1 MRNLVHSSTRW
12 FSLGGIISLGLLGGS
27 VVFAEEKSTEPQPP
41 LITPSKAATN
51 VTGPL
56 DAEGYVDF
64 VAALNQQLGAG
75 VSPEENAGIPLLR
88 AMGPCEGNSEVTNL
102 VLKELGQPP
111 WQPGDL
117 DFQSMG
123 DVGRMRFGD
132 NNSAAQAF
140 YNQQGQAGSRPWT
153 EKDFPDMAALL
164 KTNDQALA
172 MITEGLKR
180 SKYYRPL
187 VRRHPSDTLI
197 MVLLPDIQES
207 RDLARQLQLRAML
220 HLGHGRLTESRQDL
234 MSMHRLSRHIAR
246 GGTLIEGLVGIAIDA
261 MAMQSDSVWLNHP
274 AQTAETIAQYRAELQ
289 ALPPLGDVGRQMNL
303 TERYC
308 GLDATQAIAR
318 GRHGS
323 VMSLAAYDA
332 GELGVENFDRWMSPE
347 GFADALVAMSVNWNV
362 AMTTMNGMY
371 DDLSKV
377 ASAPTRQE
385 RLAVLGEL
393 DERLVQIRTESTS
406 VKGLVSSVFGG
417 NKARGKNLANILA
430 SLLIP
435 AVGQACEAY
444 DRATTRREVFDV
456 LLAVAEYQKTEGA
469 YPESLEVL
477 VPKYLKSV
485 PIDRY
490 TLEPLHYLTDGETV
504 KVYGVGTNGIDN
516 HGLTFGQ
523 GDGNDDLVYSLPPT
537 P

>member
-1 MRNLVHSSTRW
+1 MITFSLSSPRW
-12 FSLGGIISLGLLGGS
+12 FSSVITAGFLLGS
-27 VVFAEEKSTEPQPP
+27 VSHAAEKTSEPQPP
-41 LITPSKAATN
+41 LITPSKATTI

-56 DAEGYVDF
+56 DADGYVDF

-75 VSPEENAGIPLLR
+75 VSPDENAAIPILR
-88 AMGPCEGNSEVTNL
+88 AMGPCEGNSVVTNL

-123 DVGRMRFGD
+123 DIGRARYGD
-132 NNSAAQAF
+132 NNPAAQAF
-140 YNQQGQAGSRPWT
+140 YDQQGPAGSRPWT
-153 EKDFPDMAALL
+153 EQDFPEMAALL
-164 KTNDQALA
+164 KTNDVVLA
-172 MITEGLKR
+172 AITEGLKR
-180 SKYYRPL
+180 PKYYRPL
-187 VRRHPSDTLI
+187 VRRQPTDTMIEL
-197 MVLLPDIQES
+197 LLPDIQES
-207 RDLARQLQLRAML
+207 RDVARQLQMRAML
-220 HLGHGRLTESRQDL
+220 HLGHGRLAESRQDI
-234 MSMHRLSRHIAR
+234 MSLHRLARHIAR

-261 MAMQSDSVWLNHP
+261 IASHSDNVWLNHP
-274 AQTAETIAQYRAELQ
+274 AQTAETLAQYRAELQ
-289 ALPPLGDVGRQMNL
+289 ALPVVGDAGRQMNL

-318 GRHGS
+318 GRQGS
-323 VMSLAAYDA
+323 VMSLSAYDDV
-332 GELGVENFDRWMSPE
+332 GELGVDNFDRWMSPE

-385 RLAVLGEL
+385 RLAVLAAL
-393 DERLVQIRTESTS
+393 NERLVQIRSETTS
-406 VKGLVSSVFGG
+406 VKGVVSSVFGG

-430 SLLIP
+430 SLLLP

-444 DRATTRREVFDV
+444 DRAATRRDV
-456 LLAVAEYQKTEGA
+456 LDTLFAVAEYQKTEGK
-469 YPESLEVL
+469 YPASLDVL

-490 TLEPLHYLTDGETV
+490 SLKPLNYITDGTVV

-516 HGLTFGQ
+516 QGLTFGQ
-523 GDGNDDLVYSLPPT
+523 GEGNDDLVYSLPPM